1 MEFQHTDKVKDL
13 LERVTKFMDDH
24 VYDGEKIYAEQM
36 AEFRNQGNT
45 INYSCYP

>member
-24 VYDGEKIYAEQM
+24 GSKWFTILGILIVIICMTIYLTFKSYA
-36 AEFRNQGNT
+36 
-45 INYSCYP
+45 

>member
-24 VYDGEKIYAEQM
+24 VYEGEKSVRGSNDRI
-36 AEFRNQGNT
+36 
-45 INYSCYP
+45 